1 MPLSRILGTL
11 AVGLAVQFS
20 PNSAWAG
27 QYNFTRIADTSGEFS
42 EFGFFAINDSGT
54 VAFQATLAGAS
65 EGGGIYTGS
74 GGAITTIA
82 DGNDFLPHVFGQF
95 PAINNSGTVA
105 FIAQPYNGGS
115 GIYTGDGGAI
125 STAVF
130 TDGPFLL
137 LYEPSI
143 NDSGTVAFRG
153 MLDNGARGIYSA
165 SGSVTTTIADDG
177 AEFQSFGSYVS
188 INGLGVVAF
197 QASPDMG
204 VTRIYTGSGGATT
217 TIVESGGLFSSL
229 NANAA
234 PSINDSGT
242 VAFLGELTG
251 GGQAIYSGSG
261 GSLTL
266 IADTFGA
273 YSALGAPIIN
283 NSGSVFF
290 GVLTN
295 AGALEFY
302 VDSARV
308 IGTGDALDGSTVTNL
323 NYFGDVLSNTGS
335 VAFFA
340 ELADGRTGIYVAAA
354 TAAVPEPSSVL
365 LLSAGFGGLLAFAH
379 RFRGKTGR
387 PDRD

>member
-1 MPLSRILGTL
+1 MPLSRILGAL

-54 VAFQATLAGAS
+54 VAFQAIRAG
-65 EGGGIYTGS
+65 GGGIYTGS
-74 GGAITTIA
+74 GGPITTIA

-95 PAINNSGTVA
+95 PAINNSGTGA
-105 FIAQPYNGGS
+105 FIAQPYNGGM
-115 GIYTGDGGAI
+115 GIYTGSGGAI

-130 TDGPFLL
+130 TSTDGPFRLL
-137 LYEPSI
+137 DEPAI
-143 NDSGTVAFRG
+143 NDSGTVAFRS
-153 MLDNGARGIYSA
+153 MLKNGASGIYSA
-165 SGSVTTTIADDG
+165 SGGVTTTIAEDDG
-177 AEFQSFGSYVS
+177 EFESFGRYVS
-188 INGLGVVAF
+188 INGSGVVAF
-197 QASPDMG
+197 QASPDTG
-204 VTRIYTGSGGATT
+204 VTGIYTGSGGATT
-217 TIVESGGLFSSL
+217 TIAESGSLFSSL